1 MLTCKEAIRLVSEGL
16 DRELPWPR
24 RLGLKMHLLMCR
36 HCSAYNRQI
45 RGLARVFHLRFSES
59 RAIED
64 RHGESLTPET
74 RAKIK
79 SALRRQSS

>member
-1 MLTCKEAIRLVSEGL
+1 MLTCKEATQLVSEGL
-16 DRELPWPR
+16 DRHLPWSK

-36 HCSAYNRQI
+36 HCSAYSRQL

-64 RHGESLTPET
+64 QYGESLTPEA
-74 RAKIK
+74 RDKIK
-79 SALRRQSS
+79 SALRRKSS